1 MRALS
6 ARQNVLV
13 APTEDAIEL
22 SDAASVR
29 TERCIEFL
37 LVELAMNSTS
47 LRPHTLVP
55 HTLVA

>member
-47 LRPHTLVP
+47 LRPHTLV
-55 HTLVA
+55 A